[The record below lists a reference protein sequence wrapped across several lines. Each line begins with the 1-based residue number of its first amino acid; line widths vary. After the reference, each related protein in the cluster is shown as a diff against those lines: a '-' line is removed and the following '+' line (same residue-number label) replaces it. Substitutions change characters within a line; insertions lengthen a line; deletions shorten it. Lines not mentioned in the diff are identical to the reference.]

1 MLPITS
7 DLGVKNVLTIVMKRQ
22 EKKKTIRRN
31 GKGGG
36 GGERMDTKIKC

>member
-7 DLGVKNVLTIVMKRQ
+7 DLSVKNVLTIVMKRQ

-36 GGERMDTKIKC
+36 GGERMGTKIKC